1 LSGLILESH
10 KAAYKQRAEI
20 RRVIEVMAVKLK
32 VCGVTSLEDARAS
45 VDCGAEYLGFN
56 FYPKSPR
63 YISPAAARAVIER
76 LPDDVVSVGVFVN
89 EPRPEDVDEIL
100 RVSGARMAQLHG
112 DESPD
117 YCASLGAERV
127 IKALRVGDDFDARR
141 VLDYPASAILLDAFD
156 AKLYGG
162 TGKTA
167 NWVVAREA
175 ARLTRIFLAGGLS
188 PENIAE
194 AIRAVEP
201 FGVDVNSGVESAP
214 GRKSPDKLETL
225 WRRIVSGIERR
236 S

>member
-1 LSGLILESH
+1 LLSQLILEGH
-10 KAAYKQRAEI
+10 KAVYKRRAEN

-32 VCGVTSLEDARAS
+32 VCGVTSLEDACAAI
-45 VDCGAEYLGFN
+45 DCGAEYLGFN

-63 YISPAAARAVIER
+63 YIAPTAARAIIER
-76 LPDDVVSVGVFVN
+76 LPDDVISVGVFVN

-112 DESPD
+112 DESPV
-117 YCASLGAERV
+117 YCSGVGAERV

-167 NWVVAREA
+167 NWAVAREA
-175 ARLTRIFLAGGLS
+175 ARLTRVFLAGGLS
-188 PENIAE
+188 PENIVE

-201 FGVDVNSGVESAP
+201 FAVDVNSGVESAP
-214 GRKSPDKLETL
+214 GRKDASKLQSL
-225 WRRIVSGIERR
+225 LHRMKERM
-236 S
+236 

>member
-1 LSGLILESH
+1 
-10 KAAYKQRAEI
+10 
-20 RRVIEVMAVKLK
+20 MAVKLK

-45 VDCGAEYLGFN
+45 IDCGAEYLGFN

-63 YISPAAARAVIER
+63 YIAPTAARAIIER
-76 LPDDVVSVGVFVN
+76 LPDEVISIGVFVN

-117 YCASLGAERV
+117 YCAVVGAERV
-127 IKALRVGDDFDARR
+127 IKALRAGDDFEARR

-167 NWVVAREA
+167 NWAVAREA
-175 ARLTRIFLAGGLS
+175 ARLTKIFLAGGLS
-188 PENIAE
+188 PENITE

-201 FGVDVNSGVESAP
+201 FAVDVNSGVESAP
-214 GRKSPDKLETL
+214 GRKDPSKLQALRHKMKE
-225 WRRIVSGIERR
+225 RI
-236 S
+236 